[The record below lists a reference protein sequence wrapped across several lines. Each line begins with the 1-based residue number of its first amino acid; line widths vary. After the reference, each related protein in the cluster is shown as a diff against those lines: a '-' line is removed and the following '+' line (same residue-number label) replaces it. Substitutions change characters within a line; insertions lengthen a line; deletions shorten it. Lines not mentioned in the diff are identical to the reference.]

1 MRSRAQRDEARGF
14 GVRVG
19 RCQQWFRVGAVFL
32 GFLQMRHRHW
42 NICSGSAGAGTMVGS
57 DMSSDAGTENGAGT
71 TVNFVCFYPMNDLS
85 KKCKHK

>member
-1 MRSRAQRDEARGF
+1 
-14 GVRVG
+14 
-19 RCQQWFRVGAVFL
+19 
-32 GFLQMRHRHW
+32 MRHRQW

-57 DMSSDAGTENGAGT
+57 DMSSDAGAENGAGT